1 MQEIPI
7 KTEQEAAVA
16 ILFACVMNGTKNLTS
31 SEVDQL
37 SRMLVL
43 SSKFKETSLNDH
55 TVKALS
61 LQAKHGSKALI
72 EHSSALI
79 SDEFKETLFCMCCEM
94 ITFNGKVD
102 EKESEILALCAL
114 HLGLSMENMKMYL
127 TTYLIRNRWNVQVVE
142 TDMSDN

>member
-7 KTEQEAAVA
+7 TTEQEAAVA
-16 ILFACVMNGTKNLTS
+16 ILFASVMNGRQNLAS

-61 LQAKHGSKALI
+61 LHAKHGSKLII
-72 EHSSALI
+72 EHSAPLI
-79 SDEFKETLFCMCCEM
+79 TEEFRETLFCMCCEM

-102 EKESEILALCAL
+102 EKESEVLALVAL
-114 HLGLSMENMKMYL
+114 HLGLSMENMRMYL
-127 TTYLIRNRWNVQVVE
+127 TTYLIRNRWNVEVVE
-142 TDMSDN
+142 SDFSGN